1 MVRYLEDCTPT
12 PRSRQTNSMTH
23 FGKSSYCFIVNQ
35 QTDVTKYSRQTKQ
48 LWYKKLAYRASRGIT
63 RRGPGRGL
71 PSALLSSEENK
82 EPHSYEAQCC
92 ADNLHHG
99 FAPAR

>member
-1 MVRYLEDCTPT
+1 
-12 PRSRQTNSMTH
+12 MTH
-23 FGKSSYCFIVNQ
+23 FCKSSYCFIGNQ
-35 QTDVTKYSRQTKQ
+35 QIDVTKYSRQTKQ
-48 LWYKKLAYRASRGIT
+48 LWYKKLAYRASGVIT
-63 RRGPGRGL
+63 RRGTGKEM

-82 EPHSYEAQCC
+82 EPQSHEVQHR